1 MDPLSNEK
9 TVLLVEDDAPT
20 RLHLTQAINVHPQL
34 TVCTACGSLVQ
45 GLQALF
51 EQQPD
56 VLVTD
61 LGLPDGSGINLIH
74 QARKLNTS
82 IEIMVITV
90 FGDERHVLNAIEAG
104 ASSYLLKDGDTEYI
118 GDAIMKLLAGE
129 SPITASIA
137 RKLLKNYQCKNVT
150 TENNSEIKPVEKT
163 VLTERETQVLR
174 CMAKGYS
181 YNEAAS
187 MLDMS
192 GHTVASHIK
201 SIYRKLQV
209 NSRGEAVYEAVQR
222 GIVDIG

>member
-1 MDPLSNEK
+1 MDSVADKK
-9 TVLLVEDDAPT
+9 TVLLVEDDTPT
-20 RLHLTQAINVHPQL
+20 RLHLAKAINAHSQL
-34 TVCTACGSLVQ
+34 TVCDACGSLAQ
-45 GLQALF
+45 GLQSLSN
-51 EQQPD
+51 QQPD

-61 LGLPDGSGINLIH
+61 LGLPDGSGINLIQ
-74 QARKLNTS
+74 QARQLNTS

-118 GDAIMKLLAGE
+118 GDAILKLLAGE

-137 RKLLKNYQCKNVT
+137 RKLLKSYQSKNLTEDNY
-150 TENNSEIKPVEKT
+150 TEVKSAERPL
-163 VLTERETQVLR
+163 LTERETQVLR

-181 YNEAAS
+181 YNEAAA

-192 GHTVASHIK
+192 GHTVSSHIK

-222 GIVDIG
+222 GIVDMG